1 MLALRMGAGTHDR
14 VKQLRA
20 EANVAYNGGLGRLAG
35 WHLPGGPVGPPARRG
50 AMSNV

>member
-1 MLALRMGAGTHDR
+1 MGAGTHDR

-20 EANVAYNGGLGRLAG
+20 EANVAYKGVLGRLAG
-35 WHLPGGPVGPPARRG
+35 WHLPDGPVGPPASWA